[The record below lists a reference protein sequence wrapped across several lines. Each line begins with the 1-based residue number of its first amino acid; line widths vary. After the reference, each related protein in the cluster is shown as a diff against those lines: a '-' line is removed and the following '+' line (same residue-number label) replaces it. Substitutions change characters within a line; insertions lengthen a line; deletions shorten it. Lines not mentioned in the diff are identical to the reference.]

1 MAPVPVMLL
10 MFVLLFV
17 VRAIILVPFG
27 QVASV
32 GVFFAVIPVVIIPVV
47 SIVDSELNTCFL
59 RCCSSYDGATC
70 RKGSGQEQR
79 SDVTVCAVHIG

>member
-10 MFVLLFV
+10 MFGFLFV

-47 SIVDSELNTCFL
+47 SIIDSDLNAGFL
-59 RCCSSYDGATC
+59 RCCSGYDGSAC
-70 RKGSGQEQR
+70 RKGSGQE
-79 SDVTVCAVHIG
+79 